1 MRISPVPIFPNSTL
15 CALAALREEK
25 SASFSL
31 DARGGLWLE
40 HRIAVF
46 GAGHVI
52 DLKALVQL
60 CVKQNASDI
69 HLGEANP
76 PYLRIDGILRPVT
89 HPPLD
94 HETMVTTFH
103 TVGGNERNEK
113 ILEQRRGVDFAY
125 QPNPEV
131 RFRVVTYYERD
142 RLHIIMRAIPLKIPT
157 IEELELP
164 EVIRTIAEYPRGLV
178 LCTGM
183 TGSGKSTTQAAM
195 LDYINGRDARC
206 IITIEDPIE
215 YVHENK
221 KSTISQREVGRDVND
236 FMSGLVQAMRQDPDV
251 IQIGEM
257 RDPETMKVALHAAET
272 GHFVLSTLHTTN
284 ATHTIERIIANFPET
299 EHEVIRDMLAT
310 NLRAAIGQRLVR
322 RATGKGRIAALEIL
336 VSNITVQ
343 KMIRES
349 RIFEV
354 GSIIKGRELGMQ
366 TYDQALAD
374 LVNAKKVAFEEA
386 MSECDDDAA
395 FKRAVKGV
403 AATGDRGGIIAGF

>member
-1 MRISPVPIFPNSTL
+1 
-15 CALAALREEK
+15 
-25 SASFSL
+25 
-31 DARGGLWLE
+31 
-40 HRIAVF
+40 
-46 GAGHVI
+46 
-52 DLKALVQL
+52 
-60 CVKQNASDI
+60 
-69 HLGEANP
+69 
-76 PYLRIDGILRPVT
+76 
-89 HPPLD
+89 
-94 HETMVTTFH
+94 
-103 TVGGNERNEK
+103 
-113 ILEQRRGVDFAY
+113 
-125 QPNPEV
+125 
-131 RFRVVTYYERD
+131 
-142 RLHIIMRAIPLKIPT
+142 
-157 IEELELP
+157 
-164 EVIRTIAEYPRGLV
+164 
-178 LCTGM
+178 
-183 TGSGKSTTQAAM
+183 
-195 LDYINGRDARC
+195 
-206 IITIEDPIE
+206 
-215 YVHENK
+215 
-221 KSTISQREVGRDVND
+221 
-236 FMSGLVQAMRQDPDV
+236 MSGLIQAMRQDPDV

-257 RDPETMKVALHAAET
+257 RDPETMNVALHAAET

-343 KMIRES
+343 KMIREN